1 MSAKGIIKT
10 FAVGAA
16 LGAIAGILFAPR
28 TGKQSQK
35 MLVAKMHM
43 IKGMVAA
50 KAATMKKLSADGYEK
65 LVDQAVTLA
74 KKQKLT
80 VKQVRDLRKDLLM
93 RWTDI
98 KRQINKA

>member
-1 MSAKGIIKT
+1 MSTKGIVKT

-35 MLVAKMHM
+35 MLLAKMHM

-50 KAATMKKLSADGYEK
+50 KTAALKKITAEAYEK
-65 LVDQAVTLA
+65 LVGEALELA

-80 VKQVRDLRKDLLM
+80 SKQIMQLKKDLLM

-98 KRQINKA
+98 KKQVKR